1 MNRDESKYPDPETFN
16 PARYLEPSYPTFQE
30 PLTKF
35 PNFRDSKH
43 GQHTFGFGR
52 RKCLGMDIVDDE
64 LFVTG
69 AGLLWAF
76 NMTQATDAVTGDK
89 VPIDTMATNSHVIL
103 EPSEFKMQFEVRS
116 AERRERVVRNYGE
129 VAGGLKV
136 Y

>member
-1 MNRDESKYPDPETFN
+1 
-16 PARYLEPSYPTFQE
+16 
-30 PLTKF
+30 
-35 PNFRDSKH
+35 
-43 GQHTFGFGR
+43 
-52 RKCLGMDIVDDE
+52 MDIVDDE

-76 NMTQATDAVTGDK
+76 NMTQATDAVTSEK

-103 EPSEFKMQFEVRS
+103 EPSQFQMRFEIRS
-116 AERRERVVRNYGE
+116 EARRESVVRNFSE